1 MKIQK
6 GLVKYKDR
14 SDIICTYG
22 ITDDGRQFYFLND
35 SKLSNNNIIVT
46 STLVEAIDSSV
57 VHSNVGVIDAEG
69 NVVIPCE
76 NKNIKLVTKD
86 ILLVEK
92 ANPSTPSVIEA
103 VNTRKDPL
111 AATKLVSTT
120 AVVKDKIFALMG
132 TDGRFLFNDQF
143 SEASLFDLNGKNL
156 INDKYYS
163 FIAINKASDTIFLS
177 ENTAEAD
184 VDKFSLTTMTLNDNT
199 NVESAEV
206 PENAGFANIDVN
218 DVNVNKDEIDNAM
231 NGEVAPIPEEPPV
244 NQDVVAQ
251 PEVPADQPPLAPTDV
266 VEPPVQEAPP
276 VAPEV
281 AQENVE
287 VAPQAADQEVAEVPA
302 PAVPTDEVAPQVP
315 EVPMAP
321 EVPPVEEAPIPQE
334 AAPVGVPTPY
344 EGIAQEEVA
353 PQETYVAPEVP
364 APYEIAAETEEV
376 TPQEET
382 VEEELIPPVEEEVEN
397 VVEPLE
403 EEQEVEKIEDNNLLD
418 EVNFEHKFDHRDDT
432 SVEDLFKDIDSY
444 NREEKFRVP
453 KENDDMLD
461 NFLNDRNKR
470 DSVRNLNVRDNN
482 YDNKFSYQSS
492 RVGNPNSI
500 MNNAVDTI
508 GRLIEANKNQ
518 LNEIDEYR
526 NQVKEL
532 TDLNR
537 RVVDRAKEERD
548 KIKTSI
554 QNYEDEIDRL
564 KSEMDSLEDR
574 VRDRERIINNQS
586 EELSDLRSQVEG
598 SNNLAKIL
606 EDAQSILGNERY

>member
-69 NVVIPCE
+69 NIVIPCE

-86 ILLVEK
+86 ILLVER

-163 FIAINKASDTIFLS
+163 FIAINKASDTIFLC
-177 ENTAEAD
+177 ENTSEAD

-206 PENAGFANIDVN
+206 PENAGFADIDVN
-218 DVNVNKDEIDNAM
+218 DVNVNKGEIDNAM
-231 NGEVAPIPEEPPV
+231 NGEVAPMPEEPPV
-244 NQDVVAQ
+244 TQDVVAQ
-251 PEVPADQPPLAPTDV
+251 PEVPEEQPPLGPTDV

-287 VAPQAADQEVAEVPA
+287 VAPQAADQEVAEVPV
-302 PAVPTDEVAPQVP
+302 PAVPAEEVAPTVP
-315 EVPMAP
+315 EVPSVP
-321 EVPPVEEAPIPQE
+321 EVPPVAEAPVPAE
-334 AAPVGVPTPY
+334 SAPVDVPTPY
-344 EGIAQEEVA
+344 EGIAKEETA

-364 APYEIAAETEEV
+364 SPYEIATETEEV
-376 TPQEET
+376 PLETEEAPVETEEVAPLEET
-382 VEEELIPPVEEEVEN
+382 PEEEIIPPVSDEVEEEQV
-397 VVEPLE
+397 
-403 EEQEVEKIEDNNLLD
+403 DN
-418 EVNFEHKFDHRDDT
+418 
-432 SVEDLFKDIDSY
+432 
-444 NREEKFRVP
+444 RV
-453 KENDDMLD
+453 
-461 NFLNDRNKR
+461 
-470 DSVRNLNVRDNN
+470 
-482 YDNKFSYQSS
+482 KFS
-492 RVGNPNSI
+492 I
-500 MNNAVDTI
+500 I
-508 GRLIEANKNQ
+508 GRTPKINTPPITKQLI
-518 LNEIDEYR
+518 
-526 NQVKEL
+526 
-532 TDLNR
+532 
-537 RVVDRAKEERD
+537 
-548 KIKTSI
+548 SI
-554 QNYEDEIDRL
+554 YP
-564 KSEMDSLEDR
+564 KS
-574 VRDRERIINNQS
+574 
-586 EELSDLRSQVEG
+586 
-598 SNNLAKIL
+598 
-606 EDAQSILGNERY
+606 